1 MLSRGL
7 CCQSFAVALLL
18 IQSHDAFGFRRS
30 GSARDRANAD
40 VTGVVTDSATGQPVA
55 GAQVS
60 VANQSGA
67 VIASTTTSTFGAF
80 TIHNL
85 APNAYSLNVRMIGF
99 RAEKKPFII
108 MPSAGA
114 TQTLNVALSRIG
126 LNLEAMQ
133 IKTAPIVTLDSRTG
147 NQIFRQNTFHS
158 APATTTSQII
168 QASIAGAARAPTGE
182 VHIRGQHAEYTFY
195 VDGVPVP
202 PGISGSLNE
211 LFDPD
216 VVDHITFQTG
226 GWDAEYGGRITAV
239 VNITTK
245 IPTGGLQGDASAY
258 GGGYTGSTV
267 AGPTGSNGQSATVS
281 DNRGPWGFFLSS
293 TRQFSDMRLEPVV
306 IQPNTGL
313 ISNFHNAGTDLY
325 GFGKLQYTRS
335 TREVFTL
342 EGSLSTTEFAVPFDS
357 SGGAFQNDHQNDANS
372 FLNLGWHRQIG
383 DIDSAGRAPSD
394 VFGALF
400 YRHASL
406 RYDSD
411 PNDDP
416 SFQFFPDTNLFNLS
430 ENRSANIYGLK
441 LDYAFRRGRETEF
454 KIGTL
459 SSVTSGHEDFSTFN
473 GSSLGPQSNVG
484 LNGYDVGFYGQ
495 TAYSLTERFEI
506 RAGLRY
512 DAHSAPD
519 TPVESQLSPRIRLN
533 FYPSPLTTA
542 YLYYGRLFMPT
553 NIEDLRTITSAA
565 QGGQAAQPT
574 VPERDNFYEAAVV
587 HRFPRAGIVT
597 KLAAYHKDSNPGI
610 DDNTIPGSAIVTDV
624 NIAHIRITGIEGVLE
639 LNPPGPVSGYLNA
652 ALNHAYGFGTITGG
666 FFPAQPPT
674 GAFDLDHDQRV
685 SIVASGTYSPKRLF
699 LSGMIIYGSG
709 LTNGVD
715 PAECHCSFGTGL
727 FDFNSGVHVSPNT
740 IFNAAGG
747 YSFVVRGSVMTP
759 QLYVENLFNK
769 TYLLKG
775 AFFSG
780 PSVGRPRSF
789 QLKLKATF

>member
-1 MLSRGL
+1 MSGL
-7 CCQSFAVALLL
+7 GLWCRLFAVGVLVIPCQSAHAARY
-18 IQSHDAFGFRRS
+18 SN
-30 GSARDRANAD
+30 SAREWANAD
-40 VTGVVTDSATGQPVA
+40 VTGVVTDSATGQPVS

-60 VANQSGA
+60 VANYIGA
-67 VIASTTTSTFGAF
+67 VVATTTTSTFGAF
-80 TIHNL
+80 TVHNL
-85 APNAYSLNVRMIGF
+85 APGPYSLSVRMIGF
-99 RAEKKPFII
+99 RAERMPFII
-108 MPSAGA
+108 ASAVTA
-114 TQTLNVALSRIG
+114 AQVLNVALSRIG
-126 LNLEAMQ
+126 LNLQAMQ
-133 IKTAPIVTLDSRTG
+133 ITNAPIVTLDSRTG
-147 NQIFRQNTFHS
+147 DQIFRQNTFHS
-158 APATTTSQII
+158 APAATTSQII

-202 PGISGSLNE
+202 AGISGSLNE

-226 GWDAEYGGRITAV
+226 GWDAEYGGRIAAV

-245 IPTGGLQGDASAY
+245 IPTGGFQGDASAY

-281 DNRGPWGFFLSS
+281 DNRGPWGFFLSG

-306 IQPNTGL
+306 IDPRTGL
-313 ISNFHNAGTDLY
+313 ISNFHNSGTDLY

-342 EGSLSTTEFAVPFDS
+342 EGSLSTTAFEVPFDS
-357 SGGAFQNDHQNDANS
+357 TGGAFQNDHQNDANS

-383 DIDSAGRAPSD
+383 DIDSAGRARSD

-406 RYDSD
+406 RFDPD

-416 SFQFFPDTNLFNLS
+416 SFQFFPDTTLFNLS

-441 LDYAFRRGRETEF
+441 LDYAFRPERETEF

-459 SSVTSGHEDFSTFN
+459 SSVTTGHEDFSAFN
-473 GSSLGPQSNVG
+473 AVSLGPQSNVD

-495 TAYSLTERFEI
+495 TVYSPVERIEL
-506 RAGLRY
+506 RVGLRY
-512 DAHSAPD
+512 DTHAAPD

-533 FYPSPLTTA
+533 FYPSALTTA

-553 NIEDLRTITSAA
+553 NIEDLRTITSVA

-574 VPERDNFYEAAVV
+574 VPERDNFYEAGVV
-587 HRFPRAGIVT
+587 QRFPRPGVVA

-639 LNPPGPVSGYLNA
+639 LNPKGSFSGYVNA
-652 ALNHAYGFGTITGG
+652 ALNHAYGFGAITGG
-666 FFPAQPPT
+666 FFPTQPPA

-715 PAECHCSFGTGL
+715 PADCHCSFGTGL
-727 FDFNSGVHVSPNT
+727 FDFNSGIHVSPNT

-780 PSVGRPRSF
+780 PSVGRPRSL